1 MAYFRYHETTGELFQ
16 ISDYELSPNDGE
28 SVSQIG
34 LPKIALETEYE
45 WVVADK
51 MFVFKTNNGKLTKLE
66 FLRKFTAQERIA
78 IRAAA
83 QTDPIIFDAMELLN
97 LAEFVSLSDTDTI
110 NLVGYLAM
118 VGIIATNRV
127 SEILS

>member
-1 MAYFRYHETTGELFQ
+1 MAYFKFNQTTGELIQ
-16 ISDYELSPNDGE
+16 ISDYELSPYDDE
-28 SVSQIG
+28 TVSSSS
-34 LPKIALETEYE
+34 LPKVALETEYE
-45 WVVADK
+45 WNAVTREFVVKDSA
-51 MFVFKTNNGKLTKLE
+51 LTKLE

-83 QTDPIIFDAMELLN
+83 GTDPIIFDAMELLN
-97 LAEFVSLSDTDTI
+97 LAEFVSLQDSDTI

-118 VGIIATNRV
+118 IGILQPNRV

>member
-1 MAYFRYHETTGELFQ
+1 MAYVKYNEITGQLVQ
-16 ISDYELSPNDGE
+16 ISDYELSPYDGE

-45 WVVADK
+45 WSSIDRQFVV
-51 MFVFKTNNGKLTKLE
+51 KTNNGKLTKLE

-78 IRAAA
+78 IRSAA
-83 QTDPIIFDAMELLN
+83 QSDPIIFDAMELLN
-97 LAEFVSLSDTDTI
+97 LAEFVSLTDTDTI

-118 VGIIATNRV
+118 VGIIASNRV